1 MKSAQPTAK
10 DLLECWQDAPLV
22 NRFRRM
28 HSKTKRKIRINTIYY
43 NKRFE
48 SENQHDDFFLY
59 LFGIMFFLMFYSQY
73 GYYKKQGDWAQEL
86 CAPHPYWYI
95 FFGVCLWI
103 AAFGIIL
110 KKCLE

>member
-1 MKSAQPTAK
+1 MQSLFFYIFITS
-10 DLLECWQDAPLV
+10 DL
-22 NRFRRM
+22 NRKNSTMIF
-28 HSKTKRKIRINTIYY
+28 SCI
-43 NKRFE
+43 
-48 SENQHDDFFLY
+48 

-73 GYYKKQGDWAQEL
+73 RYYKKHGDWAQEL

>member
-1 MKSAQPTAK
+1 MGT
-10 DLLECWQDAPLV
+10 L
-22 NRFRRM
+22 RFFEEVV
-28 HSKTKRKIRINTIYY
+28 SFKIRRTFGFADY
-43 NKRFE
+43 N
-48 SENQHDDFFLY
+48 FFLY

>member
-1 MKSAQPTAK
+1 MQS
-10 DLLECWQDAPLV
+10 LYYFIL
-22 NRFRRM
+22 F
-28 HSKTKRKIRINTIYY
+28 YY

>member
-1 MKSAQPTAK
+1 MQSLFYFIITS
-10 DLLECWQDAPLV
+10 DL
-22 NRFRRM
+22 N
-28 HSKTKRKIRINTIYY
+28 RKISTMIFSCI
-43 NKRFE
+43 
-48 SENQHDDFFLY
+48 
-59 LFGIMFFLMFYSQY
+59 LFGIMFFSQY
-73 GYYKKQGDWAQEL
+73 RYYKKHGDWAQEL

>member
-1 MKSAQPTAK
+1 MQSLFYFIITS
-10 DLLECWQDAPLV
+10 DL
-22 NRFRRM
+22 N
-28 HSKTKRKIRINTIYY
+28 RKISTMI
-43 NKRFE
+43 
-48 SENQHDDFFLY
+48 FLVP
-59 LFGIMFFLMFYSQY
+59 FWNHVFLMFYSQY

>member
-1 MKSAQPTAK
+1 MQSLFYFIITS
-10 DLLECWQDAPLV
+10 DL
-22 NRFRRM
+22 N
-28 HSKTKRKIRINTIYY
+28 RKISTMIFSCI
-43 NKRFE
+43 
-48 SENQHDDFFLY
+48 

-73 GYYKKQGDWAQEL
+73 IYYINHGDWAQEL
-86 CAPHPYWYI
+86 CAPHQYWYI